1 MSLTRERRTEGEQG
15 PTEAEEQSDRTLDRD
30 LVFTLLKN
38 ERRRAVLSFLADR
51 PETTLSD
58 LADRIAAA
66 ENDTTP
72 DQLSS
77 SERKRVYISLYQ
89 NHLPKLADAEVIEYD
104 QSRGDVRRLESAER
118 LQGYLDRLDSDTAE
132 SGVGTVHVAGCVV
145 AVLSLVG
152 TLVTPGLGAVWA
164 LVAGATLLTV
174 TLYEQVDGVD
184 SPPAARLRAVVER
197 VSTRFRADTDGSSP
211 RSRSRNR

>member
-1 MSLTRERRTEGEQG
+1 MSLSRERQPEGEQE
-15 PTEAEEQSDRTLDRD
+15 PTEAEQSDRTLDRD

-38 ERRRAVLSFLADR
+38 RRRRAVLSFLADR

-58 LADRIAAA
+58 LADQIAAD

-72 DQLSS
+72 EQLSS

-104 QSRGDVRRLESAER
+104 QSRGDVRRLSSAQR
-118 LQGYLDRLDSDTAE
+118 LQRYLDRLDSDTGE
-132 SGVGTVHVAGCVV
+132 SGVGTVHVAGGVV
-145 AVLSLVG
+145 AVLSLAG

-164 LVAGATLLTV
+164 LVAGVTLLALTA
-174 TLYEQVDGVD
+174 YEQVDGVD
-184 SPPAARLRAVVER
+184 SPLAVRLRAVVER
-197 VSTRFRADTDGSSP
+197 VST
-211 RSRSRNR
+211 